1 MIANGN
7 IMRKLFGLLL
17 FLLPLASDV
26 SSQTPFK
33 DFLARVN
40 RLPNPTDK
48 TAVIDSFFNNTRFPY
63 AEPDPASPTGYTA
76 YFVYRGTP
84 NSVASAGDFNFWNAN
99 APDRLQ
105 QLPGTIF
112 WYLGKNFESTARLDY
127 KLVLNGS
134 SWILDPTHN
143 KTVAGGFG
151 PNSELAMPKYVQPEE
166 IQLRP
171 GIPHGRIETTTLTS
185 RFLNNSRTVKIY
197 LPPDYDTSTRQ
208 PGVIIVHDGLEYV
221 SLAYMDRVLDDL
233 HERRETSTP
242 IAVFIPPI
250 NPIERSAEYFGARRD
265 LFGRFIVEEVLPYV
279 ESRYRVSRLAR
290 QRTNLGAS
298 AGGHIT
304 YYLAFKYPHV
314 FGGGAGQSSY
324 ISLELQT
331 LAVAAQDTSL
341 RFYIDVGTYDLFG
354 FPQTNRHWHTQ
365 LSGRGF
371 KVKYAEFY
379 EGHSWGNWR
388 AHVDDVLRFLFPP
401 EPATNVKQIERG
413 PAKFSL
419 QQNSPN
425 PWSLSSAAGT
435 KFIFTLEAPAVVS
448 LKVVNVLG
456 QTLWQQQWPNLNAGK
471 YELPLRVKLSPG
483 IYFYQLQ
490 ALDKVLTKK
499 MIVLP

>member
-1 MIANGN
+1 MKKICIIFA
-7 IMRKLFGLLL
+7 LF
-17 FLLPLASDV
+17 FAASV
-26 SSQTPFK
+26 FAQTPFK
-33 DFLARVN
+33 DFLTRVN
-40 RLPNPTDK
+40 RLTTPAEKN
-48 TAVIDSFFNNTRFPY
+48 AVIDSFFNNTSFPY
-63 AEPDPASPTGYTA
+63 AELDPASPTGYAA
-76 YFVYRGTP
+76 YFVYRGASST
-84 NSVASAGDFNFWNAN
+84 VVSAGDFNNWNAN

-105 QLPGTIF
+105 QLPGTTL
-112 WYLGKNFESTARLDY
+112 WYLGKNFEPTARLDY

-166 IQLRP
+166 IQLRSN
-171 GIPHGRIETTTLTS
+171 IPHGRIETLTLTS
-185 RFLNNSRTVKIY
+185 QILNNARTVKIY

-208 PGVIIVHDGLEYV
+208 PGIIIVHDGLEYV

-233 HERRETSTP
+233 HARKEISTP
-242 IAVFIPPI
+242 IAVFIPPVNR
-250 NPIERSAEYFGARRD
+250 NPEYYQNQRD

-279 ESRYRVSRLAR
+279 ESRYRVSKLAR
-290 QRTNLGAS
+290 QRANLGAS

-304 YYLAFKYPHV
+304 YYLMFKYPQV

-324 ISLELQT
+324 ISSELQT
-331 LAVAAQDTSL
+331 LAAAASDTSL
-341 RFYIDVGTYDLFG
+341 RFYIDVGTYDLSG
-354 FPQTNRHWHTQ
+354 FPQTNRNWRTQ

-388 AHVDDVLRFLFPP
+388 AHVDDALRFLFPP
-401 EPATNVKQIERG
+401 EPATGVKQIERG
-413 PAKFSL
+413 PANFSL

-425 PWSLSSAAGT
+425 PWSASSGEGT
-435 KFIFTLEAPAVVS
+435 KLIFSLQAPAPLN

-456 QTLWQQQWPNLNAGK
+456 QTMWQQHWPNLNAGK
-471 YELPLRVKLSPG
+471 YEMPLRAKLSPG

-490 ALDKVLTKK
+490 TPENVLTKK